1 MIKLIGINR
10 IYLIGKA
17 KEIKLQLAS
26 IDDKSI
32 TLAEYIKQQT
42 IMVQKSLN

>member
-1 MIKLIGINR
+1 MIKLIGINS
-10 IYLIGKA
+10 IYLIGKVRD
-17 KEIKLQLAS
+17 IRFQLAS

-42 IMVQKSLN
+42 IIYQKSLN